1 MAWRGCSVVD
11 ITWGTPNAFRRVS
24 DWKVAKEVETFLD
37 YPYISM
43 EVGPETMPA
52 ESHCGRHAEE
62 DMGSPQTCT
71 TA

>member
-1 MAWRGCSVVD
+1 M
-11 ITWGTPNAFRRVS
+11 FRRVS

-52 ESHCGRHAEE
+52 ESHWGRHAEE